1 MKTFVLI
8 VTFSATTG
16 LIGGWR
22 AERIAGFD
30 DYQSCVSAG
39 QTLYP
44 DQHWECAGPLR
55 KDALAAR
62 SRLQPQGSPA
72 SRPFTCGDL

>member
-16 LIGGWR
+16 LVGGGR
-22 AERIAGFD
+22 TERIASFD

-44 DQHWECAGPLR
+44 DQHWECVPQ
-55 KDALAAR
+55 D
-62 SRLQPQGSPA
+62 QPQG
-72 SRPFTCGDL
+72 RTGR